1 MPPGGDGKGNNFSA
15 SVLHLCTFLK
25 LRCLIAKSCPTLLP
39 PHGLS
44 PTMVLCPGN
53 FPGNNTGVGCISF
66 WVSSWP
72 RDWTLVSCIGR
83 QILYH
88 RATREAHIIRQSVE
102 LLKKMLCQYCFKAG
116 RGLFVRPQS
125 QDRAMPGAQFVRW
138 KNALSVFGSCSCPLA
153 GISLDTGNAITA
165 QAGSWAWMFLPP
177 VKPLNRHTFGQN

>member
-125 QDRAMPGAQFVRW
+125 QDRAMPGAVCSMKECTICVWFLLLPISRDQPWHW
-138 KNALSVFGSCSCPLA
+138 KCNSSPGRELGLDVLA
-153 GISLDTGNAITA
+153 S
-165 QAGSWAWMFLPP
+165 
-177 VKPLNRHTFGQN
+177 R